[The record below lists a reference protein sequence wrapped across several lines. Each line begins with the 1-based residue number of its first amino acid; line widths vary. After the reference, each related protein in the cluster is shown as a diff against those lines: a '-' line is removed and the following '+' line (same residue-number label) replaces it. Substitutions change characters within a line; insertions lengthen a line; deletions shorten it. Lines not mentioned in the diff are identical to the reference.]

1 MAGRAVVVISFDRAE
16 RFQEIL
22 QTVKHVFEGDESAK
36 VYGAVKESAQDI
48 LNLLAPAERDSN
60 D

>member
-22 QTVKHVFEGDESAK
+22 QTVKYIFDGDESAK

-48 LNLLAPAERDSN
+48 LDLSAPSEA
-60 D
+60 